1 MVLPKKERK
10 NKMKKLVL
18 ILAVVLAVGI
28 LGVMAVSAQDVTEI
42 TFWNSMD
49 TSYGQILQGQL
60 DEFNNTI
67 GKEKGI
73 HVTSVF
79 QSYPGTEAFNAAM
92 VSDDIE
98 NMPDVIQLYTESIS
112 LVRDYERTVWA
123 EDFITAENASLK
135 KDDIVPNVLASFSI
149 NDKLIGVPYNVAAY
163 LLYYNKTQLEE
174 AGYTEPPKTVAELAE
189 MLPVLVEKTDADYG
203 LNVRINMN
211 EMIVFVETQ
220 GENGSLFGDGNNG
233 HDGAMTKLQCVED
246 GTLKNFIDAWAAVID
261 TNAYKPVRES
271 INEEFAVG
279 MHSMVIMSSSR
290 LRTIENLVGDDF
302 EWGVAPVP
310 TVSEGDAGGSF
321 PTGSGLFIV
330 DRDDPARV
338 AAAWEFVQYMASP
351 TVQAQWLDTTGYV
364 PVNLKALENDTYKAI
379 IENDPIMSVPF
390 DTLIN
395 SKSIITSPFVP
406 NYSAIDTL
414 IKDTMISFGNH
425 EIDKDA
431 AYAAIADGVEQIFT
445 EYYRTNSAN

>member
-1 MVLPKKERK
+1 
-10 NKMKKLVL
+10 
-18 ILAVVLAVGI
+18 
-28 LGVMAVSAQDVTEI
+28 
-42 TFWNSMD
+42 
-49 TSYGQILQGQL
+49 
-60 DEFNNTI
+60 
-67 GKEKGI
+67 
-73 HVTSVF
+73 
-79 QSYPGTEAFNAAM
+79 
-92 VSDDIE
+92 
-98 NMPDVIQLYTESIS
+98 
-112 LVRDYERTVWA
+112 
-123 EDFITAENASLK
+123 
-135 KDDIVPNVLASFSI
+135 
-149 NDKLIGVPYNVAAY
+149 
-163 LLYYNKTQLEE
+163 
-174 AGYTEPPKTVAELAE
+174 
-189 MLPVLVEKTDADYG
+189 MLPVLVEKTEADYG

-220 GENGSLFGDGNNG
+220 SEHGSLFGDGNNG
-233 HDGAMTKLQCVED
+233 HDGPMTKLQCVED
-246 GTLKNFIDAWAAVID
+246 GTLKNYIDAWASVID

-310 TVSEGDAGGSF
+310 TVSEADAGGSF

-330 DRDDPARV
+330 NRNNPDKV
-338 AAAWEFVQYMASP
+338 AAAWEFVQFMASP
-351 TVQAQWLDTTGYV
+351 EVQAQWLDTTGYV
-364 PVNLKALENDTYKAI
+364 PVNLKALENEAYKAI

-395 SKSIITSPFVP
+395 SESIITSPFVP

-431 AYAAIADGVEQIFT
+431 AYAAIAEGVEQIFA
-445 EYYRTNSAN
+445 EYYRTNSVK